1 VLYDSHNHLQ
11 SLRFGQPATDLI
23 AAMKHVG
30 VTGCVVNATQEAD
43 WGNVQVLAEQFPDFV
58 RPAYGVHPWFADTD
72 SDGWEERLRNL
83 LRENKHASVG
93 EIGLDGWVKAP
104 SMAVQRVVFAK
115 QVAIAAD
122 LKRVM
127 TVHCLKAWDQLF
139 RLMDE
144 NDAWPEKFLMHS
156 FGGSIEVAQRLLK
169 RGAWFSFSGYFLQSR
184 KQKVLEVFKR
194 LPRNRIL
201 LETDAPEM
209 APPLELMKFPIGE
222 EVNHPAN
229 LRAIAE
235 AFEKEMGVG
244 ILEEVI
250 ENSNL
255 FWGLKD

>member
-1 VLYDSHNHLQ
+1 
-11 SLRFGQPATDLI
+11 
-23 AAMKHVG
+23 MKDVG

-43 WGNVQVLAEQFPDFV
+43 WGKVRLLAEQFPDFV

-209 APPLELMKFPIGE
+209 APPLELIEFPINGDL
-222 EVNHPAN
+222 NHPAN
-229 LRAIAE
+229 LGAIA
-235 AFEKEMGVG
+235 
-244 ILEEVI
+244 ILYFSKVLASSHMRPKPSICFKRVI
-250 ENSNL
+250 LSSL
-255 FWGLKD
+255 GTFFQLV